1 MRLRR
6 GYGAAGREPGSIH
19 PGSIHPGE
27 AEPLVI
33 LEGEIELHGD
43 RGVGQICPAD
53 IVCGTP
59 WDVFIGRTP
68 YATEKPVDARPL
80 AIPDPAS
87 YRL

>member
-1 MRLRR
+1 
-6 GYGAAGREPGSIH
+6 
-19 PGSIHPGE
+19 
-27 AEPLVI
+27 

-59 WDVFIGRTP
+59 WDLFIGRTP